1 MINIIVAVRRSCS
14 LSIYFVCV
22 VNNWHSSI
30 LKLSF
35 GFAIEHDQVLMH
47 WGDIDI
53 VMKKSQ
59 RTSNRSK
66 RKKTDID

>member
-1 MINIIVAVRRSCS
+1 MDMINIIVAVRRSCS

-35 GFAIEHDQVLMH
+35 GFAIEHDQV
-47 WGDIDI
+47 
-53 VMKKSQ
+53 
-59 RTSNRSK
+59 
-66 RKKTDID
+66 